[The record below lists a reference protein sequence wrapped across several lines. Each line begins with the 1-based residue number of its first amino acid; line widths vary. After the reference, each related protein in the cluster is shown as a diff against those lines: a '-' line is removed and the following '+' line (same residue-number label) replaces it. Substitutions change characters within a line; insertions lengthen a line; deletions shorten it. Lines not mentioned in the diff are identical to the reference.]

1 MDRYPGR
8 TENVKN
14 LLKLYQKVW
23 YRTECDKFLKLQT
36 PSKEHTLRNIT
47 LLLFNYQKKRMNMS
61 YSECDLMVKEHFD
74 IANEEDN
81 DEKRMSEED
90 ESDMEVR

>member
-1 MDRYPGR
+1 
-8 TENVKN
+8 
-14 LLKLYQKVW
+14 
-23 YRTECDKFLKLQT
+23 
-36 PSKEHTLRNIT
+36 
-47 LLLFNYQKKRMNMS
+47 MNMS